1 MGKKR
6 HHQNPDE
13 DDSDEAS
20 KSSGS
25 ADDPLGKLL
34 QQYQVSLAGV
44 LLISGVIALTGIG
57 VLAYALTRQP
67 YSLTFLL
74 VGAAALVLA
83 VAWLGMNA
91 FNIGRRLELRKR
103 GVRFTELG
111 VVTELFWDEI
121 ARVEVNRTDDTNLGV
136 ATVRRRSRDAS
147 SPSGLLTNTE
157 WHVTLHGH
165 DGRTIHLRPMFLRT
179 VPDPKKLI
187 SQLRLRAGLP

>member
-6 HHQNPDE
+6 RLRDPDE
-13 DDSDEAS
+13 DDSDKES
-20 KSSGS
+20 KASGS
-25 ADDPLGKLL
+25 AADPLGKLV

-44 LLISGVIALTGIG
+44 LMICGVIGLLGIG
-57 VLAYALTRQP
+57 VLVYALTRQP

-74 VGAAALVLA
+74 VGAGALLLA
-83 VAWLGMNA
+83 VTWLGMNA

-111 VVTELFWDEI
+111 MVTEFLWDEI
-121 ARVEVNRTDDTNLGV
+121 ARVEVNRTDDTNFGV
-136 ATVRRRSRDAS
+136 ATVRRRSQDAS

-157 WHVTLHGH
+157 WHVTIHRH